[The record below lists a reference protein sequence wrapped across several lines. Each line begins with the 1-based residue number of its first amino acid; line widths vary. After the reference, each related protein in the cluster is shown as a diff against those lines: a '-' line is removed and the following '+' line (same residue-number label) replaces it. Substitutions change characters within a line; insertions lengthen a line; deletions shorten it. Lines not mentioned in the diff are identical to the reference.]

1 MKLKDLEYWIDLLSR
16 RQAIVMEIAVTFF
29 VVVLLGTLLWPPVY
43 ESSAK
48 ILVQKNRAQLLVSPD
63 LGDDNQQ
70 KEAIVAAPV
79 SEEDLNSE
87 RELITSTF
95 LVRRAVLQLQPGAA
109 ERDGDYRILG
119 AFDFALALPA
129 VTYGLIHDTPSIDAT
144 DREVIKLMH
153 HLGVAVIKRSNI
165 IQVSFRS
172 HDPQET
178 REFLSLLISQ
188 YLEFHGQLSHDPQA
202 EKFFHQQADLLET
215 RLRSSQD
222 RLRAFQLNNGIS
234 NLGEQQQAL
243 IARLSALQ
251 LEQNKTDA
259 AFASAARQQENLTFQ
274 LARTPQRIGTGIRSV
289 QNLALQ
295 AIKPQV
301 MQLRAERADL
311 LSRYQPTSERIRE
324 IDAMLAAA
332 QKILD
337 REDHLE
343 VNEKSTDLNPLWV
356 TLKTSLA
363 QSQSQSA
370 ALRATSDSLRGEI
383 QQIHQQLAAMVT
395 NGVTLDRLQQQVV
408 SDNQAYLAYER
419 KAEEARAAGALNSDK
434 ILDVS
439 VAEPP
444 SRPLQPLFPDV
455 ALNLVVGGILA
466 LGLGILAAEL
476 EERWDHRIYSTYT
489 IEKTSGLKTFAVL
502 RDEA

>member
-1 MKLKDLEYWIDLLSR
+1 MKDLEYWTELLWR
-16 RQAIVMEIAVTFF
+16 RQAIVVEVAATFF
-29 VVVLLGTLLWPPVY
+29 GIVLLGTLLWPPVY
-43 ESSAK
+43 ESSAEVF
-48 ILVQKNRAQLLVSPD
+48 VQKNRAQLLVSPD

-70 KEAIVAAPV
+70 KEAIVAVPV

-87 RELITSTF
+87 RELLTSAY
-95 LVRRAVLQLQPGAA
+95 LVRRAVSQLQPGSIR
-109 ERDGDYRILG
+109 RDGSFHIFE
-119 AFDFALALPA
+119 AFNFALALPT
-129 VTYGLIHDTPSIDAT
+129 VTYGLIHDTPSVDAT
-144 DREVIKLMH
+144 DRKVIKVMH
-153 HLGVAVIKRSNI
+153 HLGAAVIKRSNI

-172 HDPQET
+172 RDPQEA
-178 REFLSLLISQ
+178 RKFLSLLISQ

-202 EKFFHQQADLLET
+202 EKFFHAQAALLET
-215 RLRSSQD
+215 RLRASQD

-234 NLGEQQQAL
+234 NLDEQERAL
-243 IARLSALQ
+243 IAQLSDLQ
-251 LEQNKTDA
+251 LEHNKTDA
-259 AFASAARQQENLTFQ
+259 AIASAAQQQESLTFQ
-274 LARTPQRIGTGIRSV
+274 LTRTPQRIGKETRLV

-324 IDAMLAAA
+324 IDAKLAAA

-337 REDHLE
+337 RENHLE
-343 VNEKSTDLNPLWV
+343 VTEQSTDLNPLWV
-356 TLKTSLA
+356 TIKTSLA
-363 QSQSQSA
+363 QNQSQLA
-370 ALRATSDSLRGEI
+370 ALRATGDSLRGEI
-383 QQIHQQLAAMVT
+383 QQIHQQLATMVT
-395 NGVTLDRLQQQVV
+395 NGVTLDRLRQQVV
-408 SDNQAYLAYER
+408 GDNQAYMAYER

-455 ALNLVVGGILA
+455 TLNLLVGGILA

-476 EERWDHRIYSTYT
+476 EERWDPRIYSTQA
-489 IEKTSGLKTFAVL
+489 IEKASGLKTFAVL